1 MKQNLLKYPFREV
14 TKYPQTCVHVPRHL
28 NVLREALL
36 LKVPDGKLV
45 RVRQEMLDA
54 SLRAVILQMVH
65 QMGSVALDL
74 FAARYRAEHN
84 LGEALRGER
93 PEADAPDRAAVLD

>member
-1 MKQNLLKYPFREV
+1 M
-14 TKYPQTCVHVPRHL
+14 PRHL

-45 RVRQEMLDA
+45 RVRQEVLDA
-54 SLRAVILQMVH
+54 TLRAVILQVVH

-84 LGEALRGER
+84 FGETLRGER
-93 PEADAPDRAAVLD
+93 PKADAPDRAAILD